1 MREKR
6 MKRKET
12 KRFTRV
18 EAREDATH
26 EEACGIT
33 GIRIQLLR
41 SSAKEPSREREKE
54 EETENAERSDREK
67 QRERG

>member
-1 MREKR
+1 

-12 KRFTRV
+12 KRFTSR

-26 EEACGIT
+26 EEARGI
-33 GIRIQLLR
+33 IRIQLLR